1 MIRITVG
8 CNLMREI
15 FFFVCVRW
23 TSGTEA
29 AAAVFGS
36 WQTAGT
42 ADISFILKGKKKHVP
57 TNNHKGTTLTFHIG
71 GTMQHILYRIL
82 VVLTTLH
89 QLQSNMFT
97 VFIMLLLEKPK
108 LWHTWWCTVFDL
120 WDMKPK
126 TKNCQTFVSGWGG
139 YGECVISS
147 ELLQPQ
153 RTACSR
159 QIQPQTRG
167 KSYSMSHVQIIVWTR
182 FVKMMMIKESKSPSD
197 CLHKNC
203 NTFC

>member
-29 AAAVFGS
+29 AAAAVFGP

-42 ADISFILKGKKKHVP
+42 ADISFILKGKRKKHVP

-126 TKNCQTFVSGWGG
+126 TKNCQTFV
-139 YGECVISS
+139 CVCFRLRRTRRVCYQFRAPSAT
-147 ELLQPQ
+147 ENCLQP
-153 RTACSR
+153 
-159 QIQPQTRG
+159 
-167 KSYSMSHVQIIVWTR
+167 
-182 FVKMMMIKESKSPSD
+182 SD
-197 CLHKNC
+197 PASDSG
-203 NTFC
+203 